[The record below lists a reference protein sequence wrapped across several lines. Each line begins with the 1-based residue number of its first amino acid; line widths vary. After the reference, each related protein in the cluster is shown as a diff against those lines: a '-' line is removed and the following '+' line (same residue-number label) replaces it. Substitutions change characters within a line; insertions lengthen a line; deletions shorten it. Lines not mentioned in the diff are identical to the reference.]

1 MFCKFCFCAN
11 AIHVFCPFSTCF
23 FSLSLISRVL
33 YISERSAQ
41 VYFCEMLCKV
51 FVYDVGDREVTVM
64 RARLLP
70 APLQNS
76 QLSLQIQHKIPV
88 WKGTF
93 PDIFLFVFLPRSPT
107 SCPPSIGN
115 ERRTSEIELLW
126 SSGDANLSSEM
137 QNYRRTV
144 WRK

>member
-1 MFCKFCFCAN
+1 MFLCKCHSRVLPIFDMF
-11 AIHVFCPFSTCF
+11 F

-33 YISERSAQ
+33 YISKRLAQ

-107 SCPPSIGN
+107 SRPPSIGN
-115 ERRTSEIELLW
+115 KRRTREERALVEFWGCKPLKWNAELQQN
-126 SSGDANLSSEM
+126 SVEEM
-137 QNYRRTV
+137 IGI
-144 WRK
+144 